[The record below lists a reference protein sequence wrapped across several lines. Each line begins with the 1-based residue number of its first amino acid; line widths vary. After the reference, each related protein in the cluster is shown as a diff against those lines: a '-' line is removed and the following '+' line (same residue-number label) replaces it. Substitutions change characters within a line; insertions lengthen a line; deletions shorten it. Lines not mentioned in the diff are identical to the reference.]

1 MDEDQTIMSIVDA
14 ANLPL
19 SLIIVGI
26 GDSADL
32 KAMDKLDGNNGL

>member
-1 MDEDQTIMSIVDA
+1 MDEDQTIISIVEA
-14 ANLPL
+14 SRLPL

-32 KAMDKLDGNNGL
+32 